1 MQQQNR
7 TPQDDEQ
14 RQEPEWELASYGQR
28 VGAWALDFV
37 GSFLTKFLLIIVVL
51 ALGLRVAL
59 SGVASVFEVPNWA
72 ITELVIAAVV
82 IGVAIG
88 YIVWWL
94 FALGHGQTPG
104 KQIIGIRVIKDNGEP
119 SGWGYTFTREFVV
132 KFFFLGLLTQI
143 TFGIAWLV
151 DYLWPL
157 WDRSK
162 KMQTLHDK
170 LLSTIVVRNRN

>member
-7 TPQDDEQ
+7 TPQNDERQ
-14 RQEPEWELASYGQR
+14 QEPEWELASYGQR

-37 GSFLTKFLLIIVVL
+37 GSFLTKFVLIIVVL

-59 SGVASVFEVPNWA
+59 SGIDSVFDVPDWS
-72 ITELVIAAVV
+72 ITELVIVVVV

-94 FALGHGQTPG
+94 FALGRGQTPG
-104 KQIIGIRVIKDNGEP
+104 KQIVGIRVIKDNGEP
-119 SGWGYTFTREFVV
+119 SEWGYTFTREFVV
-132 KFFFLGLLTQI
+132 KFFFLGILTQI

-157 WDRSK
+157 WDRAK
-162 KMQTLHDK
+162 KKQTLHDK
-170 LLSTIVVRNRN
+170 LLGTLVVRNLR